1 MHCLLW
7 NLAPDGFIYK
17 SMIKQI
23 FSQVLEDC
31 ISVWNYMTW
40 YLSTLFSSPERS
52 EWNPQKVPRHLAINL
67 TVNYMLTAMCNKL
80 THWIQVTGCL
90 TMKKKKLVKRQLTGI
105 TLHEK
110 LWPREGDWLIRS
122 LRSALALFPP
132 VNIGG
137 VYHSCAMPE
146 RALTPWRIL
155 QQSVGTNSS
164 LPLLKARKVYYKK
177 IEKNIQIPYVVIME
191 MSGCVTE
198 KVHLL
203 MGAPSV
209 ILNVSGSSQSW
220 LLNGKNRSMG
230 NVKLLSSPCSCL

>member
-90 TMKKKKLVKRQLTGI
+90 TMKKK
-105 TLHEK
+105 
-110 LWPREGDWLIRS
+110 
-122 LRSALALFPP
+122 
-132 VNIGG
+132 IGQEAA
-137 VYHSCAMPE
+137 H
-146 RALTPWRIL
+146 RN
-155 QQSVGTNSS
+155 NSS
-164 LPLLKARKVYYKK
+164 WKTLAKGRRLTYWVFKK
-177 IEKNIQIPYVVIME
+177 CPCIISTSKYRWSVPFICHAWKSTDSME
-191 MSGCVTE
+191 DTTTKC
-198 KVHLL
+198 
-203 MGAPSV
+203 
-209 ILNVSGSSQSW
+209 
-220 LLNGKNRSMG
+220 G
-230 NVKLLSSPCSCL
+230 NQF